1 MQTLHDLQAVKDRF
15 GGFTFLDL
23 TGYDLQ
29 TAHWH
34 LGMHVRQQVQKILS
48 QRIERMDITLRN
60 LLFQQSHSCA
70 ETLTEKLADQRL
82 ESRLHFALQEYI
94 GCLAA
99 WADGAGLMDFSHPA
113 LAANNPVSP
122 LDLAL
127 FLQHDSTGCQTGMYR
142 QEDGSVILWH
152 TEEDIEFEDG
162 SGFDQLRLAA
172 FNVGED
178 DHPATM
184 HAFIYPDLLPG
195 PAFGWRS
202 DGYAQAVDTLHIQ
215 LLPSQKDGILAN
227 IATWLTLRL
236 GSACEPAEVVEAM
249 GPYFDGYA
257 LNTLSVRNDKVRVE
271 KFEFAR
277 DKMIPYTLDEQPG
290 SYLFQV
296 NIFTQKDHPWVKEL
310 EQISSLDHRLYGR
323 RIERTQNA
331 IQNKDH
337 RYRGPAEM
345 DFFFDLLTSRT
356 GNGWAYANTNM
367 KAYFILRQTT
377 DEAEIW
383 LGHGPAL
390 HTDQVSVI
398 RFPLA

>member
-1 MQTLHDLQAVKDRF
+1 
-15 GGFTFLDL
+15 
-23 TGYDLQ
+23 
-29 TAHWH
+29 
-34 LGMHVRQQVQKILS
+34 
-48 QRIERMDITLRN
+48 
-60 LLFQQSHSCA
+60 
-70 ETLTEKLADQRL
+70 
-82 ESRLHFALQEYI
+82 
-94 GCLAA
+94 
-99 WADGAGLMDFSHPA
+99 
-113 LAANNPVSP
+113 
-122 LDLAL
+122 
-127 FLQHDSTGCQTGMYR
+127 
-142 QEDGSVILWH
+142 
-152 TEEDIEFEDG
+152 
-162 SGFDQLRLAA
+162 
-172 FNVGED
+172 
-178 DHPATM
+178 M

-227 IATWLTLRL
+227 IVTWLTLRL
-236 GSACEPAEVVEAM
+236 GSACDPVEVVRAI

-257 LNTLSVRNDKVRVE
+257 LNTISVHNDMVRVE

-310 EQISSLDHRLYGR
+310 EQISSLDHQLYGR
-323 RIERTQNA
+323 RIERTRNA
-331 IQNKDH
+331 MQNKDH
-337 RYRGPAEM
+337 RYSGPAEM

-356 GNGWAYANTNM
+356 GNGWAYANM
-367 KAYFILRQTT
+367 CVKAYFILRQTT